1 MLSKKRKPI
10 FVVGDSPMTEK
21 NWYNLLKI
29 GAGFASD
36 PFGPSELSDK
46 TRNSPWGHMGGDSH
60 TGILE
65 PSQGNHH
72 PSDYFAEG
80 DDTVL
85 TEKRLRDKLKK
96 ERKRRLLNQLLKK
109 RLKKNK
115 LKTHAQWGESGPKV
129 PRWTDE
135 NWVLDTYNK
144 MQSQDKPTEQQQQP
158 QKEIP
163 QDSSNI
169 IDLSLQSTISVKS
182 VVGEQMEI
190 GSGFIIGNKTI
201 LTCAHVVLPGQE
213 QNIKQ
218 TNITV
223 SDGNQE
229 YPASIWAYDQPLD
242 VAVLVINDPNFNLSA
257 ELKLGDSTN
266 LKQGEDILIVGTPL
280 GFENVLG
287 KGIISSKPTGYE
299 EKGETKEYIFISTN
313 ISPGNSGGP
322 VVKSS
327 DASVIGIV
335 AAVIS
340 EEGGAGGLNAAI
352 PINNIKSFL
361 SNNGINFSEA

>member
-1 MLSKKRKPI
+1 MAKDWKYTIAGP
-10 FVVGDSPMTEK
+10 F
-21 NWYNLLKI
+21 
-29 GAGFASD
+29 GAD
-36 PFGPSELSDK
+36 PFSPGELTDR
-46 TRNSPWGHMGGDSH
+46 TRVSPFGHMGGDSH

-65 PSQGNHH
+65 PSQGEHH

-80 DDTVL
+80 EHTPL

-96 ERKRRLLNQLLKK
+96 EKKKYLKQLLKK

-115 LKTHAQWGESGPKV
+115 IKTHAQWGESGPKI
-129 PRWTDE
+129 PRWTDD
-135 NWVLDTYNK
+135 NWVLDTYHK
-144 MQSQDKPTEQQQQP
+144 IQSQENPTKQQQQP
-158 QKEIP
+158 QQQTQESP
-163 QDSSNI
+163 QDSTNI

-182 VVGEQMEI
+182 VFGEQMEI

-201 LTCAHVVLPGQE
+201 LTCSHVVLPGKE

-218 TNITV
+218 TTITV

-229 YPASIWAYDQPLD
+229 YPASIWAYDQQLD
-242 VAVLVINDPNFNLSA
+242 AAVVVINDQNFNIEA
-257 ELKLGDSTN
+257 NLKLGDSGN
-266 LKQGEDILIVGTPL
+266 LNPGEEILIVGTPL

-299 EKGETKEYIFISTN
+299 EQGETKEYIFISTN

-327 DASVIGIV
+327 DASVVGIV

-352 PINNIKSFL
+352 PINGIKTFL
-361 SNNGINFSEA
+361 LNNGINFSEA